1 MMFTPSFPMTEKLLD
16 IRIAIT
22 HLNLD
27 EYFYFN
33 ESSAQNILL
42 TSDQGPLA
50 NVQSL
55 ENKLDTLRF
64 ESILSIVL
72 GCLCFCTSTFLQENV
87 HNPLDN

>member
-1 MMFTPSFPMTEKLLD
+1 MTEKLLD

-42 TSDQGPLA
+42 TLDQALI
-50 NVQSL
+50 L
-55 ENKLDTLRF
+55 TLGRRK
-64 ESILSIVL
+64 
-72 GCLCFCTSTFLQENV
+72 TTA
-87 HNPLDN
+87 H